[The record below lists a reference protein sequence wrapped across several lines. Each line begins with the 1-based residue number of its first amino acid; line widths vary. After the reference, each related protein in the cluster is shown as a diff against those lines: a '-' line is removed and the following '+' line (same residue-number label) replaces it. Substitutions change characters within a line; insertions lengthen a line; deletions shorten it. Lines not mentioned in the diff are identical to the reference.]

1 MGEYV
6 KPQAGS
12 GRLAGKVAIITGAA
26 TGIGEAIAHKFAK
39 EGASVVV
46 CGLAEDPVDDVV
58 AAIPAHGRSAVAFKG
73 DIAEEANAKACVD
86 TAIAQFGK
94 LDVVVNNEGVFIAI
108 GNVEEYPADDFDRT
122 VRMNV

>member
-1 MGEYV
+1 MGEASNGQ
-6 KPQAGS
+6 KGP

-58 AAIPAHGRSAVAFKG
+58 AAIRAHGRDAVAFKG

-86 TAIAQFGK
+86 TALAHFGE
-94 LDVVVNNEGVFIAI
+94 LDVLVNNAGVFIAV
-108 GNVEEYPADDFDRT
+108 GNLEEYPADDFDKT
-122 VRMNV
+122 VR